1 VFAAIDAFEYPELHD
16 ESIPA
21 LNFFRHLGKLMAST
35 GVKDFGL
42 KVRGA
47 AAAWPCASPC
57 QLLNRPSRGAPSL
70 LPRRCRPHLLQD
82 VYKPESVRLR
92 RHLSAVVNFAKF
104 REEKLVAYTEMQA
117 HIDALLEER
126 RVLEEEN
133 LAKVGGRGGRGRGSA
148 GG

>member
-1 VFAAIDAFEYPELHD
+1 MPTQLRGVLDSPDGSSRRRALRP
-16 ESIPA
+16 PA
-21 LNFFRHLGKLMAST
+21 CPPA
-35 GVKDFGL
+35 
-42 KVRGA
+42 
-47 AAAWPCASPC
+47 
-57 QLLNRPSRGAPSL
+57 RPPA
-70 LPRRCRPHLLQD
+70 QD

-133 LAKVGGRGGRGRGSA
+133 LAKVGRPCLGGCWGLLGPLGEPAGAARGLLGPPQAMRSQDTEGVRRPARSCRS
-148 GG
+148 